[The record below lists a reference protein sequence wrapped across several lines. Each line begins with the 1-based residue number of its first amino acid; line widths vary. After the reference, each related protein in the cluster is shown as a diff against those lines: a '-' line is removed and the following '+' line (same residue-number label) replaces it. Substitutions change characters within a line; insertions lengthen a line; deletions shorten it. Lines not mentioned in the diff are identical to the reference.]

1 MENCFNV
8 SLKNDNSSDSQT
20 YEVTVNRKIRK
31 ELRRK
36 LFRFWFPFY
45 KTLIIGLIGW
55 IFYVSKD
62 FLYNTSLFTKSGFD
76 LKLVFSV
83 AYFLVFVVVISVL
96 LIILKTDNC
105 VLKFEKLAELNEI
118 KCKLLDECKFNAS
131 DQKIEEGL
139 DLYEHNGSWEKK
151 NNSIIT
157 KKSECADLLKHY
169 MTCVTEI

>member
-62 FLYNTSLFTKSGFD
+62 FLYNTSLFAKSGFD

-83 AYFLVFVVVISVL
+83 SYFLVFVVVISVL
-96 LIILKTDNC
+96 LIILK
-105 VLKFEKLAELNEI
+105 
-118 KCKLLDECKFNAS
+118 
-131 DQKIEEGL
+131 KIF
-139 DLYEHNGSWEKK
+139 HK
-151 NNSIIT
+151 IQ
-157 KKSECADLLKHY
+157 SENQAHY
-169 MTCVTEI
+169 